1 MNIYKYFSLERG
13 TNFLNLPL
21 MRISTSNSLN
31 DPFESEYARSDLKA
45 IEEIY
50 RKKYENHWQAYLKKF
65 QDYGIISLTTNNNN
79 NLLMWSHYADEH
91 KGIVIGFDIN
101 ENNPSDFFY
110 TPTTCRF
117 EKVKYSQSRQFEG
130 IINENNLDEVK
141 LHYSILKSNEWN
153 YESEYRFIL
162 SYKDADI
169 LYLNKKNS
177 LFEKTLEILELNIN
191 EVKNDERYAYIDL
204 TENKIDDDK
213 LFMVWFLSSH
223 NGSLFF
229 KIINPVKIKQVFIG
243 KKVDS
248 LSLNKLFTEEIALD
262 TIKDNFCDENKKIKN
277 VFQGKLDSNEFK
289 ISFSECTT
297 SLLDFIN

>member
-1 MNIYKYFSLERG
+1 MKIYKYFNLERG
-13 TNFLNLPL
+13 TDFLNVPY
-21 MRISTSNSLN
+21 MRISTPNSLN
-31 DPFESEYARSDLKA
+31 DPFESKYASSDLKA

-50 RKKYENHWQAYLKKF
+50 RKYHKNHFKQYVDKF
-65 QDYGIISLTTNNNN
+65 KDYGIISLTTNND
-79 NLLMWSHYADEH
+79 NLLMWSHYSDEH
-91 KGIVIGFDIN
+91 KGIVIGFDID
-101 ENNPSDFFY
+101 ENDPSDFFY

-141 LHYSILKSNEWN
+141 LHYSIIKSNEWN

-177 LFEKTLEILELNIN
+177 LFEKTLEILELNID
-191 EVKNDERYAYIDL
+191 ELKNDERYAYIDL

>member
-31 DPFESEYARSDLKA
+31 DPFESKYASNDLKA

-50 RKKYENHWQAYLKKF
+50 RKKYENHCQEYLKKF
-65 QDYGIISLTTNNNN
+65 KDYGIISLTTNNDNP
-79 NLLMWSHYADEH
+79 LMWTHYANEH
-91 KGIVIGFDIN
+91 KGVVIGFEIDEN
-101 ENNPSDFFY
+101 ELSDFFY

-117 EKVKYSQSRQFEG
+117 EKVKYSQLRQFEG
-130 IINENNLDEVK
+130 IINEDNLDEIK
-141 LHYSILKSNEWN
+141 LHYALLKSNEWK

-169 LYLNKKNS
+169 LYLDKNNS
-177 LFEKTLEILELNIN
+177 LFKETLETLELNIN
-191 EVKNDERYAYIDL
+191 EIKNDERYAYIDL
-204 TENKIDDDK
+204 TQNKIDDDK
-213 LFMVWFLSSH
+213 LFMIWFLSSH

-229 KIINPVKIKQVFIG
+229 KIINPIKIKQVFIG
-243 KKVDS
+243 KKIDA
-248 LSLNKLFTEEIALD
+248 LSLNKFFTEEIALD
-262 TIKDNFCDENKKIKN
+262 IIRDNFCDENKRIKN
-277 VFQGKLDSNEFK
+277 VFQVKLDSNEFK

-297 SLLDFIN
+297 SFLDFIN

>member
-1 MNIYKYFSLERG
+1 M
-13 TNFLNLPL
+13 
-21 MRISTSNSLN
+21 
-31 DPFESEYARSDLKA
+31 
-45 IEEIY
+45 
-50 RKKYENHWQAYLKKF
+50 
-65 QDYGIISLTTNNNN
+65 
-79 NLLMWSHYADEH
+79 
-91 KGIVIGFDIN
+91 
-101 ENNPSDFFY
+101 
-110 TPTTCRF
+110 
-117 EKVKYSQSRQFEG
+117 
-130 IINENNLDEVK
+130 
-141 LHYSILKSNEWN
+141 
-153 YESEYRFIL
+153 
-162 SYKDADI
+162 
-169 LYLNKKNS
+169 
-177 LFEKTLEILELNIN
+177 FEKTLEILELNIN

-204 TENKIDDDK
+204 IENKIEDDK